1 MKRCIQCIEK
11 NRSTE
16 NCLNSQEV
24 QLRQEVEDVIYINCA
39 HKSGG
44 LAAQKYLKV
53 LRSYDVWCL
62 AMLDNVWWFAMF
74 DAWRLLSLLHWMCK
88 MCDSTRF
95 TEIMVGSRQDEP
107 IPQKPQWQ
115 KSVRQLVLQ
124 DHIWSWRLVCD
135 RTASFPGVYSMVRG
149 FAATWSLC
157 TDNFQC
163 WYIKNPRWI
172 REVQDLLSASWVPLL
187 VESTL
192 GNLKKFL
199 TTCG

>member
-1 MKRCIQCIEK
+1 
-11 NRSTE
+11 
-16 NCLNSQEV
+16 
-24 QLRQEVEDVIYINCA
+24 
-39 HKSGG
+39 
-44 LAAQKYLKV
+44 
-53 LRSYDVWCL
+53 
-62 AMLDNVWWFAMF
+62 MF

-88 MCDSTRF
+88 MCDSTTF

-115 KSVRQLVLQ
+115 KPVRQLVLQ
-124 DHIWSWRLVCD
+124 DHVWSWRLDCD

-163 WYIKNPRWI
+163 WLKRIPRWI
-172 REVQDLLSASWVPLL
+172 REVQDLLWASWVPLL

-192 GNLKKFL
+192 GTWRSFWQRVDKSLLHWCGDCKAAARHILQL
-199 TTCG
+199 TFQNPGRPAAKLSKARFSQDMLAPCPWFPCMVSIIYI